1 LPGGLDVAVSDEVVD
16 GVDCAAALTVMVV
29 RWLEPAVQSEQDAC
43 GTKHQAALCPNVDLP
58 RKQPNAFFSGRLSV
72 QLLLVRRPIGEMVFV
87 TLAAIRENRG
97 KLMVTDFVT
106 YLSFDGRCEEAFKRY
121 EKVFKGKIAMMMRH
135 SDAPPG
141 SGVPQNSE
149 TANRI
154 MHARLEVGGRLL
166 MGGDAPAHSSSRPQ
180 GFCVSVA
187 VDDPAEAERIFSQ
200 LSESGAI
207 VMPIAETFW
216 AQRFGMVT
224 DEFGTPW
231 MVNCEKP
238 IG

>member
-1 LPGGLDVAVSDEVVD
+1 
-16 GVDCAAALTVMVV
+16 
-29 RWLEPAVQSEQDAC
+29 
-43 GTKHQAALCPNVDLP
+43 
-58 RKQPNAFFSGRLSV
+58 
-72 QLLLVRRPIGEMVFV
+72 MVFV
-87 TLAAIRENRG
+87 ATLAATRENRG

-154 MHARLEVGGRLL
+154 MHARLEVGGHLL

-207 VMPIAETFW
+207 VVPITETFW

>member
-1 LPGGLDVAVSDEVVD
+1 MRRSVGEPF
-16 GVDCAAALTVMVV
+16 V
-29 RWLEPAVQSEQDAC
+29 RAGRQIVFGQWPYL
-43 GTKHQAALCPNVDLP
+43 G
-58 RKQPNAFFSGRLSV
+58 NAFFWGRLSV

-87 TLAAIRENRG
+87 ATQAATRENRG

-121 EKVFKGKIAMMMRH
+121 EKVFKGKIAMMMRY

-154 MHARLEVGGRLL
+154 MHARLEVGGRSL

-187 VDDPAEAERIFSQ
+187 VGDPAEAERIFSQ

-207 VMPIAETFW
+207 VMPITETFW

-231 MVNCEKP
+231 MVNCAKS

>member
-1 LPGGLDVAVSDEVVD
+1 
-16 GVDCAAALTVMVV
+16 
-29 RWLEPAVQSEQDAC
+29 
-43 GTKHQAALCPNVDLP
+43 
-58 RKQPNAFFSGRLSV
+58 
-72 QLLLVRRPIGEMVFV
+72 MVFV
-87 TLAAIRENRG
+87 ATLAATREKRG

-207 VMPIAETFW
+207 VMPMTETFW

>member
-1 LPGGLDVAVSDEVVD
+1 
-16 GVDCAAALTVMVV
+16 
-29 RWLEPAVQSEQDAC
+29 
-43 GTKHQAALCPNVDLP
+43 
-58 RKQPNAFFSGRLSV
+58 
-72 QLLLVRRPIGEMVFV
+72 MVFV

-154 MHARLEVGGRLL
+154 MHARGLRSAVACSWEETRQRMARRDL
-166 MGGDAPAHSSSRPQ
+166 R
-180 GFCVSVA
+180 VSA
-187 VDDPAEAERIFSQ
+187 
-200 LSESGAI
+200 
-207 VMPIAETFW
+207 
-216 AQRFGMVT
+216 
-224 DEFGTPW
+224 
-231 MVNCEKP
+231 
-238 IG
+238 

>member
-1 LPGGLDVAVSDEVVD
+1 LAQWSYLG
-16 GVDCAAALTVMVV
+16 
-29 RWLEPAVQSEQDAC
+29 
-43 GTKHQAALCPNVDLP
+43 
-58 RKQPNAFFSGRLSV
+58 NAFFFGGRLSV
-72 QLLLVRRPIGEMVFV
+72 QLLLVRRPIGGMVFV
-87 TLAAIRENRG
+87 ATLAATRENRG

-121 EKVFKGKIAMMMRH
+121 ENVFKGKIAMMMRH
-135 SDAPPG
+135 ADAPPG

-207 VMPIAETFW
+207 VVPITETFW